1 MRIGFW
7 LRWSWRGLR
16 QRTPHVVAIAAIV
29 ALGSGIYAGLG
40 STSVWR
46 TRSLDA
52 SFARLDAHDLEV
64 ATPPGLTLP
73 ASELL
78 AAVRTA
84 GGGLLA
90 DAEERL
96 VVDLPVRAGRAG
108 SIPAA
113 GVVVGVDLARGVRID
128 RWSVTAGRSLGPADT
143 FGSDVLLD
151 AHFATAHHLP
161 AAGTLTV
168 AGAPVRYVGTVLEP
182 EYLNLTAVMGA
193 TIQGAAT
200 RAVLF
205 APLPLAQRLAGL
217 PGRADDV
224 VVTVPAGA
232 DVEHVAAVL
241 TRSLDRLEPTA
252 GLTVSV
258 RRDTPAVRALYD
270 EITSEQRIFDLFAL
284 LVLAGAGFAAFNLT
298 RRVVESQRRDIGIAM
313 ALGVPGRQI
322 ALRPMA
328 LAAEVAVTGVAL
340 GVVVGWGIGT
350 WVLTIMKTTLPLPV
364 WETPWQGGLFLVA
377 AGLGLAIPLAGSAY
391 PVWRAV
397 RVPPTD
403 AFLPPH
409 LRGRRHH
416 LTGLA
421 RHVRMAG
428 GTLVQAPVRRVAIAP
443 ARSVTTVV
451 AIALILAPLLAALG
465 ATDSTTATI
474 DTGSQILSGT
484 NGDRLLVDF
493 TSYQPASTSVVEAV
507 TRSPLVE
514 RSALGL
520 DAGGTLVRGG
530 VRVDVSIAMVD
541 LSDPL
546 VVPEALADR
555 RIASGGIVLAA
566 KAASDLGVVPG
577 DRVTLRHPVREGAGV
592 RYEDSALPVRAVV
605 SSPYRFVAYMDRSDA
620 SLLGLAGIVN
630 TVTVVPRPGVSM
642 ERLQRALAAL
652 PGVAS
657 ALAASALAGTMR
669 SILSVVVNLFV
680 VMQVVIGLLAF
691 LVAYNSSRI
700 GSDERAR
707 EHATMLAFGVGVP
720 RVVAV
725 GVAESVLLG
734 LAGAGLGVG
743 LGVVV
748 LRFILGSVFPVAV
761 PQLAVIESVRT
772 SSYLL
777 TAGIGLAAA
786 AAAPTLVA
794 RRLRTLDLPGTLR
807 TVE

>member
-1 MRIGFW
+1 MRPGFW
-7 LRWSWRGLR
+7 FRWSWRGLR

-46 TRSLDA
+46 TTSLDA
-52 SFARLDAHDLEV
+52 SFASLDAHDLEV

-113 GVVVGVDLARGVRID
+113 GVVVGVDLARGVRVD
-128 RWSVTAGRSLGPADT
+128 RWSVTAGRTLGPADAT
-143 FGSDVLLD
+143 GSAVLLD
-151 AHFATAHHLP
+151 EHFAAAHHMP

-168 AGAPVRYVGTVLEP
+168 AGTPVRYVGTVLEP
-182 EYLNLTAVMGA
+182 EYLNLTSTMGA

-217 PGRADDV
+217 SGRADDV
-224 VVTVPAGA
+224 VATVRAGA
-232 DVEHVAAVL
+232 DVERVAAVL
-241 TRSLDRLEPTA
+241 TRSLGRLEPSA
-252 GLTVSV
+252 GLTVTV

-322 ALRPMA
+322 AIRPMA
-328 LAAEVAVTGVAL
+328 LAAEVAVAGVAL

-364 WETPWQGGLFLVA
+364 WETPWQSGLFLVA
-377 AGLGLAIPLAGSAY
+377 AALGLAIPLAGSAY

-397 RVPPTD
+397 HVAPTD

-409 LRGRRHH
+409 LRGRRHR

-421 RHVRMAG
+421 RRLHLVG
-428 GTLVQAPVRRVAIAP
+428 GTLVQAPLRRVAIAP

-474 DTGSQILSGT
+474 DTGSRILSGAS
-484 NGDRLLVDF
+484 GDRLLVDF
-493 TSYQPASTSVVEAV
+493 TSYQPSSTPVVEAV

-520 DAGGTLVRGG
+520 DTGGTLVRGA
-530 VRVDVSIAMVD
+530 VRIDVSIAMVD

-546 VVPEALADR
+546 VVPAELAER
-555 RIASGGIVLAA
+555 GVAPGGIVLST
-566 KAASDLGVVPG
+566 KAATDLGVGPG
-577 DRVTLRHPVREGAGV
+577 DRVTLRHPVREGAGY
-592 RYEDSALPVRAVV
+592 RFEDTAVPVRAIV

-630 TVTVVPRPGVSM
+630 TATVVPRPGVSM
-642 ERLQRALAAL
+642 DRLQRSIAAL

-657 ALAASALAGTMR
+657 ALAASSIAGTMR
-669 SILSVVVNLFV
+669 SILSVVANLFI
-680 VMQVVIGLLAF
+680 VMQLVIGLLAF
-691 LVAYNSSRI
+691 LVAYNSSRV
-700 GSDERAR
+700 GSDERVR

-720 RVVAV
+720 RIVAV

-761 PQLAVIESVRT
+761 PQLAVLESVRT
-772 SSYLL
+772 SSYLI